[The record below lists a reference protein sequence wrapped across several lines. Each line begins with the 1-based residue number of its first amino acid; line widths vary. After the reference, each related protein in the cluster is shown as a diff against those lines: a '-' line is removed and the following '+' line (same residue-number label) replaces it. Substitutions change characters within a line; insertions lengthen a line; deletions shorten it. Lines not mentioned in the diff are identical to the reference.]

1 MKNRSVVTLKI
12 HQVEFDE
19 NLLISNNKKNYLKI
33 INQKIRDF
41 KIIFLNFRTNIYII
55 AKVET
60 LIFLLKYCELTFMK
74 KIIVKYFRNYNIIF
88 KLN

>member
-1 MKNRSVVTLKI
+1 MNNRSVVTLKI

-55 AKVET
+55 A
-60 LIFLLKYCELTFMK
+60 LKL
-74 KIIVKYFRNYNIIF
+74 
-88 KLN
+88 